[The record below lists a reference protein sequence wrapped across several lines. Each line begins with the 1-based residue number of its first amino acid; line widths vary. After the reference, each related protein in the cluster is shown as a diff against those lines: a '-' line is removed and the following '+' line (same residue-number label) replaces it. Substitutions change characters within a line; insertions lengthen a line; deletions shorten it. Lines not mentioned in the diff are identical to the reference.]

1 MIPSSMPGK
10 IPLSNRLQ
18 EWLSDTQEDL
28 LVIEDEFDQLINEE
42 GLSISRFVYF
52 RDLDLMLIVLSNM
65 RVISQLLSTYSF
77 LSNASDEQLNEYQ
90 ISATGI
96 HWSTLDVDLSL
107 RGFLMTELRY
117 HFRNPRGSSQAA

>member
-52 RDLDLMLIVLSNM
+52 RDLDLMLIVLSNR

-107 RGFLMTELRY
+107 RGFLMTELRH
-117 HFRNPRGSSQAA
+117 HFRNPQGSSQAA

>member
-1 MIPSSMPGK
+1 MPGK